1 MDIWQIV
8 VIVVLAALILVW
20 VAVIAYNK
28 GRVSGRLAAEQD
40 LSGDEDTHSLF
51 GDDAPVRP
59 TERRLIEVLP
69 EALIVTDRNG
79 LVQYSS
85 PGSVPFGLVS
95 GDRLNSREVEDI
107 LTQAAAD
114 GGMRE
119 REVQLPVNRNS
130 YPSSN
135 GRGLEAGQS
144 RPSNTLYLRV
154 RIGDIGDDLY
164 AIFIN
169 DMSEQRRFEAVRR
182 DFVTNVSHELKTPAG
197 AIALLAET
205 VTDAADDPDAVRYFS
220 GRISKESARL
230 TELVHHLIDLQK
242 AQSPQSVI
250 DARRISA
257 LDVARAAIAANQTQ
271 ADSRHVDI
279 RLSVNGQSVPTKV
292 EEPADGEGSLEESG
306 SPATNGP
313 MIKAD
318 KEAMQT
324 AVKNLVENAIHY
336 SPEHTTV
343 AVGVGER
350 DGKVTIRVV
359 DQASASPPNRW
370 TAFSSDSTG
379 STRPVRA
386 RPAVRDSAWPSP
398 STACRRTAVG
408 FRSGRVRG
416 RGRRSPSSCRP
427 PRMRMTTRPG
437 RTSRHKRRALV
448 GARHGAI
455 PLPHNHTVGEVRT
468 PRVAQLRNYVLSGN
482 SRLTENKWLR

>member
-1 MDIWQIV
+1 
-8 VIVVLAALILVW
+8 
-20 VAVIAYNK
+20 
-28 GRVSGRLAAEQD
+28 
-40 LSGDEDTHSLF
+40 
-51 GDDAPVRP
+51 
-59 TERRLIEVLP
+59 
-69 EALIVTDRNG
+69 
-79 LVQYSS
+79 
-85 PGSVPFGLVS
+85 
-95 GDRLNSREVEDI
+95 
-107 LTQAAAD
+107 
-114 GGMRE
+114 MRE

-359 DQASASPPNRW
+359 DQGIGIPAKSLDRIFERFYRVDPGPFARDRR
-370 TAFSSDSTG
+370 FG
-379 STRPVRA
+379 TRLGHHQALRA
-386 RPAVRDSAWPSP
+386 
-398 STACRRTAVG
+398 G
-408 FRSGRVRG
+408 E
-416 RGRRSPSSCRP
+416 RRSDFGLVAYGGGVDVHHRAAG
-427 PRMRMTTRPG
+427 RPG
-437 RTSRHKRRALV
+437 
-448 GARHGAI
+448 
-455 PLPHNHTVGEVRT
+455 
-468 PRVAQLRNYVLSGN
+468 
-482 SRLTENKWLR
+482 

>member
-1 MDIWQIV
+1 
-8 VIVVLAALILVW
+8 
-20 VAVIAYNK
+20 
-28 GRVSGRLAAEQD
+28 
-40 LSGDEDTHSLF
+40 
-51 GDDAPVRP
+51 
-59 TERRLIEVLP
+59 
-69 EALIVTDRNG
+69 
-79 LVQYSS
+79 
-85 PGSVPFGLVS
+85 
-95 GDRLNSREVEDI
+95 
-107 LTQAAAD
+107 
-114 GGMRE
+114 MRE

-343 AVGVGER
+343 AVGVGSAMA
-350 DGKVTIRVV
+350 KSPFAWSIR
-359 DQASASPPNRW
+359 ASASPPNRW

-386 RPAVRDSAWPSP
+386 RPAVRDSAAITKHCVQENGGRISVWSRTGEG
-398 STACRRTAVG
+398 STFTIELPAAPDEDDDEA
-408 FRSGRVRG
+408 RSDE
-416 RGRRSPSSCRP
+416 S
-427 PRMRMTTRPG
+427 TQ
-437 RTSRHKRRALV
+437 A
-448 GARHGAI
+448 
-455 PLPHNHTVGEVRT
+455 
-468 PRVAQLRNYVLSGN
+468 
-482 SRLTENKWLR
+482 

>member
-1 MDIWQIV
+1 MACV
-8 VIVVLAALILVW
+8 SVRFSCRS
-20 VAVIAYNK
+20 IAI
-28 GRVSGRLAAEQD
+28 
-40 LSGDEDTHSLF
+40 
-51 GDDAPVRP
+51 P
-59 TERRLIEVLP
+59 
-69 EALIVTDRNG
+69 
-79 LVQYSS
+79 
-85 PGSVPFGLVS
+85 
-95 GDRLNSREVEDI
+95 
-107 LTQAAAD
+107 
-114 GGMRE
+114 
-119 REVQLPVNRNS
+119 

-279 RLSVNGQSVPTKV
+279 PTECQRTV
-292 EEPADGEGSLEESG
+292 STHEGRGAGRWRRFLGRIRQPSHERSDDQ
-306 SPATNGP
+306 
-313 MIKAD
+313 AD

-359 DQASASPPNRW
+359 DQ
-370 TAFSSDSTG
+370 G
-379 STRPVRA
+379 IGI
-386 RPAVRDSAWPSP
+386 PAKSLDRIFERFYRRRSGAAPGKPAAPAWDWPSP
-398 STACRRTAVG
+398 SIASRIAAAPSPYGRARGRDPPSPSRCRRLRALRNPTIRRIRRMITPVKRNSPATPPQQ
-408 FRSGRVRG
+408 RMRRTTDDANSDR
-416 RGRRSPSSCRP
+416 RGRRVVP
-427 PRMRMTTRPG
+427 
-437 RTSRHKRRALV
+437 
-448 GARHGAI
+448 
-455 PLPHNHTVGEVRT
+455 
-468 PRVAQLRNYVLSGN
+468 
-482 SRLTENKWLR
+482 

>member
-279 RLSVNGQSVPTKV
+279 RLSVNGQSVPTRSRSRPMAKV
-292 EEPADGEGSLEESG
+292 PW
-306 SPATNGP
+306 
-313 MIKAD
+313 
-318 KEAMQT
+318 
-324 AVKNLVENAIHY
+324 KNQAAQ
-336 SPEHTTV
+336 PRTV
-343 AVGVGER
+343 R
-350 DGKVTIRVV
+350 
-359 DQASASPPNRW
+359 
-370 TAFSSDSTG
+370 
-379 STRPVRA
+379 
-386 RPAVRDSAWPSP
+386 
-398 STACRRTAVG
+398 
-408 FRSGRVRG
+408 
-416 RGRRSPSSCRP
+416 
-427 PRMRMTTRPG
+427 
-437 RTSRHKRRALV
+437 
-448 GARHGAI
+448 
-455 PLPHNHTVGEVRT
+455 
-468 PRVAQLRNYVLSGN
+468 
-482 SRLTENKWLR
+482 

>member
-28 GRVSGRLAAEQD
+28 GRLAAEQD

-205 VTDAADDPDAVRYFS
+205 VTDAADDPDAVRYFY

-343 AVGVGER
+343 ADYHR
-350 DGKVTIRVV
+350 DL
-359 DQASASPPNRW
+359 
-370 TAFSSDSTG
+370 
-379 STRPVRA
+379 
-386 RPAVRDSAWPSP
+386 PAP
-398 STACRRTAVG
+398 
-408 FRSGRVRG
+408 
-416 RGRRSPSSCRP
+416 
-427 PRMRMTTRPG
+427 
-437 RTSRHKRRALV
+437 
-448 GARHGAI
+448 
-455 PLPHNHTVGEVRT
+455 
-468 PRVAQLRNYVLSGN
+468 
-482 SRLTENKWLR
+482 